1 MDTFYIYDIVYVI
14 NPRKMFCLKPRL
26 CFFVFP
32 AVLQVVVSSL
42 SSQTASRTSSTP
54 VLAAKRTSAPSR
66 RSDPGPSAVTGGGGA
81 AVSAEVLVRSCNRRK
96 CFWTAPSITPLFK
109 WWRARKRGAQYGHF
123 LTRLIRRE
131 LSIYFLYQNR
141 EAGLDKP
148 GWNTGWF
155 VGSEV
160 NQQQEEITD

>member
-66 RSDPGPSAVTGGGGA
+66 RSDPGSSAVTGGCAPPFPLKSSSARAIEGNVSERLPASLLYSNDGEGGN
-81 AVSAEVLVRSCNRRK
+81 VEHNMDI
-96 CFWTAPSITPLFK
+96 F
-109 WWRARKRGAQYGHF
+109 
-123 LTRLIRRE
+123 
-131 LSIYFLYQNR
+131 
-141 EAGLDKP
+141 
-148 GWNTGWF
+148 
-155 VGSEV
+155 
-160 NQQQEEITD
+160 